1 VCQKQLCIIYRTLW
15 NWLSALRY
23 RNWKTTCLFILR
35 YWDSVLPQASRNTD
49 IAEEYKEGPSYV
61 QQVGCI
67 KTEPSWT
74 AVWVTSPAMS
84 HTAHTLWVTSPDMS
98 HPAHTLWGTSP
109 DMPHPAHTHASQP
122 LRGLWRNCCHGT
134 LMFHFVVSQ
143 SVGQSVSRSVSQS
156 VGQSVGQSV
165 SRSVCC
171 PSSSHSPL
179 TTTNPVQQNTLHLNS
194 FPRRQNP
201 SDKCRPLV
209 APPTP
214 GTCLGTEHVVRIK
227 LARWRSLCY
236 QSCGTTCTA

>member
-1 VCQKQLCIIYRTLW
+1 MNCYLVKKNY
-15 NWLSALRY
+15 A
-23 RNWKTTCLFILR
+23 
-35 YWDSVLPQASRNTD
+35 
-49 IAEEYKEGPSYV
+49 PSSY
-61 QQVGCI
+61 
-67 KTEPSWT
+67 
-74 AVWVTSPAMS
+74 
-84 HTAHTLWVTSPDMS
+84 L
-98 HPAHTLWGTSP
+98 
-109 DMPHPAHTHASQP
+109 
-122 LRGLWRNCCHGT
+122 
-134 LMFHFVVSQ
+134 VSQ
-143 SVGQSVSRSVSQS
+143 SVGQSVSQSVGRSVSRSVGQSVSRSVGQSVSRSVGQSVSRSVSQS